1 MRPRQGQG
9 RGLLG
14 NQPCLSGPPPLPA
27 HGCLLPGRS
36 PLSCVPRGQLLS
48 LWSNIYTLGN
58 ISTPIPIHM
67 CNMPSLLMCTHTLH
81 SHTACN
87 THTPGNIHAP
97 RPVHTCNTPCP
108 CVHTLY
114 AHILGN
120 IHIPGNM
127 HGNIPIPIHTWN
139 TPCPHAHTLGH
150 VHTPIPTHRHNTPH
164 TCTCTHVH
172 TCIPTHVN
180 TPCNVQIHVHTHTQ
194 TPTPSPLAGCQR
206 PESA

>member
-1 MRPRQGQG
+1 
-9 RGLLG
+9 
-14 NQPCLSGPPPLPA
+14 
-27 HGCLLPGRS
+27 
-36 PLSCVPRGQLLS
+36 
-48 LWSNIYTLGN
+48 
-58 ISTPIPIHM
+58 M

-127 HGNIPIPIHTWN
+127 HGNIPIPIHTCN

-164 TCTCTHVH
+164 TCTS
-172 TCIPTHVN
+172 
-180 TPCNVQIHVHTHTQ
+180 HTQ
-194 TPTPSPLAGCQR
+194 VSRASLHCSWLRIQCLLNTGQLVTSPHPIHLGCTK
-206 PESA
+206 PHSGK